1 MNKSI
6 IICLICSMALSMPY
20 ASFAQGRIVRPSK
33 QQTEQTQTAVPKQE
47 NPQRAEPPKKT
58 IKQQVSRDEY
68 GICQDQIVDLGLSVK
83 WAGWNIGASA
93 PEQPG
98 QIFGWGDPSGQETVA
113 DESKYPS
120 MNPPK
125 NICGDPR
132 YDMATANWGKPWQL
146 PSVQEMEELLYKCEW
161 EYTQYKGYKGY
172 KITGPNGNAIFLPYT
187 PIRRAVYDNN
197 EKRYSKLVTNAS
209 PEKLLYYVGE
219 LAAGF
224 SVQLLEVWSS
234 PKLSAENKEATKNQN
249 QVSSGVTLKALP
261 RLSVAAQ
268 TSKKTSST
276 SGPEKPQS
284 KKIGFG
290 YFRYEA
296 FPVRAVYVQ

>member
-6 IICLICSMALSMPY
+6 IIFLVCSMVLSYPC
-20 ASFAQGRIVRPSK
+20 SLFAQGRIVRPSK
-33 QQTEQTQTAVPKQE
+33 RQTEQTQTAVPKQE
-47 NPQRAEPPKKT
+47 NPQRAEPPKET
-58 IKQQVSRDEY
+58 IKQQVNRDEY

-120 MNPPK
+120 KNPPK

-146 PSVQEMEELLYKCEW
+146 PSFEEMKELIFKCEW
-161 EYTQYKGYKGY
+161 EYIQYNGSNGY

-187 PIRRAVYDNN
+187 PIRRAIYDNN

-209 PEKLLYYVGE
+209 PEKLLYHMGQ
-219 LAAGF
+219 LGSGF
-224 SVQLLEVWSS
+224 SVLLLEVRSS
-234 PKLSAENKEATKNQN
+234 PKLSAENKEATKIQN

-261 RLSVAAQ
+261 MVIAQ
-268 TSKKTSST
+268 TSTKTSST
-276 SGPEKPQS
+276 SGPERPQS
-284 KKIGFG
+284 KEIGVG

-296 FPVRAVYVQ
+296 FPVRAVYTQ